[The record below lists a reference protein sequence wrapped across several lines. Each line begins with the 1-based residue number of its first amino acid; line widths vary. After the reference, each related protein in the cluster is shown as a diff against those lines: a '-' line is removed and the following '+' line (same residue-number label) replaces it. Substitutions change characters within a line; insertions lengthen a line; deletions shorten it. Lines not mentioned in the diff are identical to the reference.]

1 VPQSSLQAVRSASI
15 DEHVARVPR
24 NEGWLL
30 AGVMLVTA
38 IVYLRC
44 LGNEFVFDD
53 VLMIKANQYIGE
65 WSFLWR
71 SMVNDSWW
79 FRNPNHLPYS
89 AYYRPLQDIWLAL
102 SYHLF
107 GFNPAGWHV
116 LMVALHL
123 VAAWLVYRVVWV
135 IAPGGWT
142 AVIAALLFGLI
153 PVHAEA
159 VVWATAI
166 PLPLSATFELGAFYL
181 FLTREAAPR
190 RNWALSLFLYAC
202 ALLSHESAIAFPGL
216 IAAYALLLEP
226 RSGTSL
232 RLETPAA
239 PSTNAVARRDTE
251 ALPVRLVRVAIEAA
265 PFAAAMVGYL
275 VLRLLVLGFISRPNP
290 MNHASTAV
298 VLMTVPWVLLQF
310 IELIVVPWRAG
321 PAHRLFFVSS
331 PGSPEFYG
339 PLAAFALIAAVL
351 MFGRFGRRRLYLFC
365 TLWFVLALIPEMN
378 LSGLDPDALVQDR
391 YLYLPSFG
399 WCLLIA
405 DALTTLAAA
414 NESWRKPMFIGAAAL
429 AGLYAFVLFGVQ
441 RFWHDGVTFFS
452 HCIEEF
458 PEASICHEGLGD
470 ALAKRLDLKDALHE
484 LSVAVS
490 LRPEAPDARWDL
502 GVIEGRLPSY
512 AEAVTEMRA
521 SLLLRPERSAFDYA
535 TFADYADAA
544 GEPAESERALKAAET
559 LRDGEKEAQVVR
571 AQIRFRHGDATGAL
585 QILNEMVMRYPE
597 MSRAWLLLGA
607 VRMARKDYDGAFV
620 AFERLIALT
629 PDFPVP
635 HYDAAVALYRMGRNA
650 EALAQCRAALALAP
664 DYREARALMA
674 EIQQHGSANK

>member
-1 VPQSSLQAVRSASI
+1 MRSVSL
-15 DEHVARVPR
+15 DKHVALVPP
-24 NEGWLL
+24 NERWLL

-38 IVYLRC
+38 IAYLRC

-53 VLMIKANQYIGE
+53 LLMVKDNQYIGQ

-71 SMVNDSWW
+71 SMVNDLWW
-79 FRNPNHLPYS
+79 FRDPNHLPYS

-107 GFNPAGWHV
+107 GFNPAGWHAI
-116 LMVALHL
+116 MIMLHL
-123 VAAWLVYRVVWV
+123 LAVWLVYQIVRV

-142 AVIAALLFGLI
+142 ALIAALLFGLI

-190 RNWALSLFLYAC
+190 RNWALSLFLYTC

-216 IAAYALLLEP
+216 VAAYALLLEP
-226 RSGTSL
+226 RSSTSR

-239 PSTNAVARRDTE
+239 LITDAAAGRDME
-251 ALPVRLVRVAIEAA
+251 ALPARLVRVAIEAA

-275 VLRLLVLGFISRPNP
+275 VLRILVLGFISRPHP
-290 MNHASTAV
+290 VNHANTAA
-298 VLMTVPWVLLQF
+298 VLMTIPWVLLHF
-310 IELIVVPWRAG
+310 LELIVAPSRAG

-331 PGSPEFYG
+331 PASPEFYG
-339 PLAAFALIAAVL
+339 PLTVFALIAATL
-351 MFGRFGRRRLYLFC
+351 MFGRFRKRRLYLFC
-365 TLWFVLALIPEMN
+365 ALWFVLALVPEMN
-378 LSGLDPDALVQDR
+378 LSGLDPDVLMQDR

-405 DALTTLAAA
+405 DAVTTFAAA
-414 NESWRKPMFIGAAAL
+414 SESWRKPAFIGAAAL

-452 HCIEEF
+452 HCVEEF
-458 PEASICHEGLGD
+458 PEASLCHEGLGD
-470 ALAKRLDLKDALHE
+470 ALAKRLDLNRAVRE
-484 LSVAVS
+484 LSTAVS
-490 LRPEAPDARWDL
+490 LRPEGADIRWDL

-512 AEAVTEMRA
+512 AEALNEMRA

-544 GEPAESERALKAAET
+544 GEPAESERALKVAET
-559 LRDGEKEAQVVR
+559 LRDGKKEAQVVR
-571 AQIRFRHGDATGAL
+571 AEIRFRHGDAVGAL

-607 VRMARKDYDGAFV
+607 VRMAQKDYDGAFV

-635 HYDAAVALYRMGRNA
+635 HYDAAVALYRMGRNP
-650 EALAQCRAALALAP
+650 EALAQCRLALAIAP

-674 EIQQHGSANK
+674 EIHQHDSASK